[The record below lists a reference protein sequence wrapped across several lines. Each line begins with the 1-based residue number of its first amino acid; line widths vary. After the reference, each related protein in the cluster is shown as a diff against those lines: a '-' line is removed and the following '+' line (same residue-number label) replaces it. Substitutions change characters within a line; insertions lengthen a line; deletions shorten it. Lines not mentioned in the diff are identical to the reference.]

1 MASDVNITSSA
12 INVVARLDQSK
23 SYHEITKQLKAISNT
38 INSTKTFQVKL
49 NMSAADMESINK
61 MVLLGE
67 QKKLTALQAQKV
79 ENERLL
85 GIKKQETEEAR
96 KQKILAEA
104 QRAALKAAAQEAKTK
119 SADSLAASNFKTKTD
134 SWLLSHK
141 GVKNYSDAAYTIR
154 VLNKE
159 LKDGNITVAE
169 ANAQFNRLKFETK
182 RVGIEADTFGHKFA
196 TAAKRMIGV
205 YDSIGAIVLA
215 LSSLRTAVR
224 YVTELDSVMVDLQIA
239 SGKSAD
245 EVGRMM
251 ESYHELA
258 KEIGATSVEVA
269 KASDGWLNKI
279 GLPYRN
285 MRLQFS

>member
-12 INVVARLDQSK
+12 VNVVARLDQSK
-23 SYHEITKQLKAISNT
+23 SYYEITKQLKAISNT
-38 INSTKTFQVKL
+38 INSTKAFQVKL

-119 SADSLAASNFKTKTD
+119 STDSLAASNFKTRTD

-141 GVKNYSDAAYTIR
+141 DVKNYSDAAYTIR

-169 ANAQFNRLKFETK
+169 ANAQFNRLKLETK

-279 GLPYRN
+279 GLPHRN
-285 MRLQFS
+285 IRLQFS

>member
-12 INVVARLDQSK
+12 VNVVAQLDVEK
-23 SYHEITKQLKAISNT
+23 SYAAISQQLAAISKR
-38 INSTKTFQVKL
+38 INETGAFQVKL
-49 NMSAADMESINK
+49 NMSAADVENLNK
-61 MVLLGE
+61 MVLFGE
-67 QKKLTALQAQKV
+67 QKKLTTIQAQKV

-119 SADSLAASNFKTKTD
+119 SADTLAASNFKTRTE

-141 GVKNYSDAAYTIR
+141 DVKNYSDAAYTIR

-169 ANAQFNRLKFETK
+169 ANAQFNRLKLETK
-182 RVGIEADTFGHKFA
+182 RVGIEADTFGHKFV

-205 YDSIGAIVLA
+205 YDSIGAIILA

-285 MRLQFS
+285 MRLRFS

>member
-12 INVVARLDQSK
+12 VNVVAQLDVEK
-23 SYHEITKQLKAISNT
+23 SYAAISQQLAAISKR
-38 INSTKTFQVKL
+38 INETGAFQVKL

-119 SADSLAASNFKTKTD
+119 SADSLAASNFKTRTD

-159 LKDGNITVAE
+159 LKDSNITVAE
-169 ANAQFNRLKFETK
+169 ANAQFNGLKLETK

-196 TAAKRMIGV
+196 TAAKRMVGV

-285 MRLQFS
+285 IRLQFS

>member
-12 INVVARLDQSK
+12 VNVVAQLDVEK
-23 SYHEITKQLKAISNT
+23 SYAAISQQLAAISKR
-38 INSTKTFQVKL
+38 INETGAFQVKL
-49 NMSAADMESINK
+49 NMSATD
-61 MVLLGE
+61 
-67 QKKLTALQAQKV
+67 
-79 ENERLL
+79 
-85 GIKKQETEEAR
+85 
-96 KQKILAEA
+96 
-104 QRAALKAAAQEAKTK
+104 QEAKTK
-119 SADSLAASNFKTKTD
+119 SADTLAASNFKTRTD

-141 GVKNYSDAAYTIR
+141 DVKNYSDAAYAIR
-154 VLNKE
+154 LLNKE

-169 ANAQFNRLKFETK
+169 ANALFNRLKLETK
-182 RVGIEADTFGHKFA
+182 RVGIEADTFGYKFV
-196 TAAKRMIGV
+196 TAAKRMVGV

-285 MRLQFS
+285 IRLQFS

>member
-12 INVVARLDQSK
+12 VNVVAQLDVEK
-23 SYHEITKQLKAISNT
+23 SYAAISQQLAAISKR
-38 INSTKTFQVKL
+38 INETGAFQVKL

-67 QKKLTALQAQKV
+67 QKKLAALQAQKV

-119 SADSLAASNFKTKTD
+119 SADTLAASNFKTRTD

-141 GVKNYSDAAYTIR
+141 DVKNYSDAAYTIR

-169 ANAQFNRLKFETK
+169 ANAQFNRLKLETK

-205 YDSIGAIVLA
+205 YDSIGAIILA
-215 LSSLRTAVR
+215 LRALRTAVR

-285 MRLQFS
+285 IRLQFS

>member
-1 MASDVNITSSA
+1 M
-12 INVVARLDQSK
+12 LSK
-23 SYHEITKQLKAISNT
+23 LVTK
-38 INSTKTFQVKL
+38 
-49 NMSAADMESINK
+49 
-61 MVLLGE
+61 
-67 QKKLTALQAQKV
+67 
-79 ENERLL
+79 
-85 GIKKQETEEAR
+85 
-96 KQKILAEA
+96 
-104 QRAALKAAAQEAKTK
+104 
-119 SADSLAASNFKTKTD
+119 
-134 SWLLSHK
+134 HK
-141 GVKNYSDAAYTIR
+141 DVKNYSDTAYAIR
-154 VLNKE
+154 LLNKE

-169 ANAQFNRLKFETK
+169 ANAQFNRLKLETK

-285 MRLQFS
+285 IRLQFS

>member
-12 INVVARLDQSK
+12 VNVVAQLDVEK
-23 SYHEITKQLKAISNT
+23 SYAAISQQLAAISKR
-38 INSTKTFQVKL
+38 INETGAFQVKL
-49 NMSAADMESINK
+49 NMSATDMESINK

-119 SADSLAASNFKTKTD
+119 STDSLAASNFKTRTD

-141 GVKNYSDAAYTIR
+141 DVKNYSDAAYTIR

-169 ANAQFNRLKFETK
+169 ANAQFNRLKLETK

-205 YDSIGAIVLA
+205 YDSISAIVLA

>member
-12 INVVARLDQSK
+12 VNVVARLDQSK
-23 SYHEITKQLKAISNT
+23 SYYEITKQLKAISNT
-38 INSTKTFQVKL
+38 INSTKAFQVKL

-104 QRAALKAAAQEAKTK
+104 QRAALKAAAQEAKTQ
-119 SADSLAASNFKTKTD
+119 SANTLAISNFKTRTD

-141 GVKNYSDAAYTIR
+141 DAKNYGYLVSELDKVNERLRTGAINAAQ
-154 VLNKE
+154 
-159 LKDGNITVAE
+159 
-169 ANAQFNRLKFETK
+169 ANNEFNRLKLETK
-182 RVGIEADTFGHKFA
+182 RVAIEANNFGHNLVTA
-196 TAAKRMIGV
+196 TKRMLGI
-205 YDSIGAIVLA
+205 YDSIGAIILA
-215 LSSLRTAVR
+215 LRALRTTVR
-224 YVTELDSVMVDLQIA
+224 YVTELDSTMVDLQIA

-285 MRLQFS
+285 IRLQFS